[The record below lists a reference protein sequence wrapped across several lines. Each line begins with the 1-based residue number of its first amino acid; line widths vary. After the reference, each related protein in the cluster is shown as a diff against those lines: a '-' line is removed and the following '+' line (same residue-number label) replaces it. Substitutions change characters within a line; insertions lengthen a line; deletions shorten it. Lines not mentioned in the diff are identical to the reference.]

1 MIHTTSFR
9 RHLLMFTLATGFLL
23 PHPASADSAPAGPER
38 DAAQVVLAYATA
50 LVQSDVAHWAAAD
63 LTCMSRAKSTPDAP

>member
-1 MIHTTSFR
+1 MSLHTIRLIILIAIVVGVSYPSSV
-9 RHLLMFTLATGFLL
+9 H
-23 PHPASADSAPAGPER
+23 ADSAPASPER